1 MTVWMEDG
9 APGHRAASTKKWHQD
24 RGHTLLTDWPG
35 NSPDLNPIKNLWSQM
50 KDMKRDER
58 ATSAAGLKK
67 IAEKV
72 WRRITPKYL
81 KKLYESMPRRRE
93 AVIASQGGH
102 TKY

>member
-1 MTVWMEDG
+1 MEDG
-9 APGHRAASTKKWHQD
+9 APAHRARTTKQWHTNH
-24 RGHTLLTDWPG
+24 RVTLFPGWPS
-35 NSPDLNPIKNLWSQM
+35 NSPYLNPIENLWSQM
-50 KDMKRDER
+50 KDTQRDER

-67 IAEKV
+67 IAEIV